1 MCKKQKKTIKKEKKE
16 TKVIENEKLQEE
28 SHRARVLT
36 LSREF
41 PFFAH
46 ASALTYVLVSACK
59 LHLFS
64 SSLFW
69 KT

>member
-1 MCKKQKKTIKKEKKE
+1 MKRAKTKYRTCVRNKRRQSKKKKKE

-41 PFFAH
+41 PFFFKEPM
-46 ASALTYVLVSACK
+46 LV
-59 LHLFS
+59 F
-64 SSLFW
+64 
-69 KT
+69 